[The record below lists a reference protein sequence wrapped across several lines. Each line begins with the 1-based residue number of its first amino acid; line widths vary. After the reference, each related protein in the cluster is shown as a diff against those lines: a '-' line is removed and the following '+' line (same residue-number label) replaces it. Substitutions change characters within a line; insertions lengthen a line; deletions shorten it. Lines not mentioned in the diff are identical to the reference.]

1 MIVYRPGSDWYP
13 HSRTM
18 FERIKQLWKKSLPS
32 EPQDGPVSRWASSQF
47 LRHRLGDSG
56 NYVIEGQLHER
67 QFRAECG
74 PSRRPYI
81 SGMEFRARVDLALPP
96 KGKVVLMSRAVA
108 SSLRR
113 LEAQDVLPRGLEEEV
128 GWITAL
134 KEAKWAGPEDTF
146 WNAYVVRTDEPEL
159 ARRWLNNEAI
169 SFLTLG
175 DSEVAARV
183 PMAVALMRGKCYL
196 RLEVNPHAE
205 EADTLLALELLE
217 QLVDRALSLA
227 GRQSHSA

>member
-1 MIVYRPGSDWYP
+1 MLIPA
-13 HSRTM
+13 M

-47 LRHRLGDSG
+47 LRHRLGDG
-56 NYVIEGQLHER
+56 GTYVIEGQLQER
-67 QFRAECG
+67 EFRAECG

-96 KGKVVLMSRAVA
+96 VGKVVLMSRAVA

-113 LEAQDVLPRGLEEEV
+113 LDEQESLPRGLDEEV
-128 GWITAL
+128 GWLTQL
-134 KEAKWAGPEDTF
+134 KEARWEGPDAAF
-146 WNAYVVRTDEPEL
+146 WKDYVVRADEPDL
-159 ARRWLNNEAI
+159 ARRWLSNGAI
-169 SFLTLG
+169 AFLIQG

-183 PMAVALMRGKCYL
+183 PMVVALMRGKCYL
-196 RLEVNPHAE
+196 RLEVNPNAE

-227 GRQSHSA
+227 GRSSRGI